1 MEKLAILIVD
11 IDDDLGKKAKIYG
24 PVIGE
29 EGNLEAAQKLALADP
44 QDSDSNTIFK
54 GINLYREIV
63 KTNPNVILATITGHE
78 DLGYKAGQ
86 KISEQLEILINMGVN
101 KVILVTDGVMDE
113 EIMPILKSKDI
124 AVESIE
130 RVYIRQSKELEKIYY
145 VILDK
150 ANDPKFKKWIYL
162 MPGILF
168 ILAGALLLGIN
179 ISLILGII
187 FLFSGVIFII
197 KALNIDNLVNLI
209 NFPYSKKVESKMLF
223 NLLFFAYH
231 YIVITISVFYIYPQ
245 NLIIYGS
252 LIATAKALE
261 TWALLMLFYFVVI
274 GLIKLIQ
281 SKNVNFY
288 SNSQIFILIVY
299 VLVSIL
305 LWTNWITETFLYLSF
320 KDTLISFIVLSIAT
334 LSILYYINQSKIIY
348 FYTLDL
354 VGKNVY
360 SKNGVFYGIIEN
372 LKRKKLIIR
381 TIHGNKTSIDIEKVE
396 ELDNDR
402 IIVDF

>member
-29 EGNLEAAQKLALADP
+29 EGNLEAAQRLALADP

-168 ILAGALLLGIN
+168 ILAGASYFFD
-179 ISLILGII
+179 ISLILAV
-187 FLFSGVIFII
+187 FSLFFGAIFII
-197 KALNIDNLVNLI
+197 KAFNIDNLI
-209 NFPYSKKVESKMLF
+209 NFSYSEKTESRMLF
-223 NLLFFAYH
+223 NILFFVYH
-231 YIVITISVFYIYPQ
+231 FIIFTISVLYIYPQ
-245 NLIIYGS
+245 NLIYGS
-252 LIATAKALE
+252 LIATARALE
-261 TWALLMLFYFVVI
+261 IWTLLMFFYIFVT
-274 GLIKLIQ
+274 GAIKLIQ
-281 SKNVNFY
+281 SKNVDFY
-288 SNSQIFILIVY
+288 SNFQIFIFIVY
-299 VLVSIL
+299 VLISIL

-320 KDTLISFIVLSIAT
+320 KDTLISFIVLSVVT

-381 TIHGNKTSIDIEKVE
+381 TIHGNKTSIDVEKVE
-396 ELDNDR
+396 ELDDDR

>member
-320 KDTLISFIVLSIAT
+320 KDTLISFIILNIAT
-334 LSILYYINQSKIIY
+334 LGILYYMYQNKIIY

>member
-29 EGNLEAAQKLALADP
+29 EGNLQAAQKLALADP

-124 AVESIE
+124 SVESIE

-168 ILAGALLLGIN
+168 ILAGASYFYD
-179 ISLILGII
+179 ISLILAV
-187 FLFSGVIFII
+187 FSLFFGAIFII
-197 KALNIDNLVNLI
+197 KAFNIDNLL
-209 NFPYSKKVESKMLF
+209 NFSYSEKVESKMLF
-223 NLLFFAYH
+223 NILFFAYH
-231 YIVITISVFYIYPQ
+231 FIVFTISVFYIYPQ
-245 NLIIYGS
+245 NLIYGS
-252 LIATAKALE
+252 LIATARALE
-261 TWALLMLFYFVVI
+261 IWALLMLFYFVVI

-281 SKNVNFY
+281 SKNVDFY
-288 SNSQIFILIVY
+288 SNFQIFILIVY
-299 VLVSIL
+299 VLISIL

-320 KDTLISFIVLSIAT
+320 KDTLISFIVLSIAA

-372 LKRKKLIIR
+372 LKRKKFIIR
-381 TIHGNKTSIDIEKVE
+381 TVHGNKTSIDVEKVE
-396 ELDNDR
+396 KLDDDR

>member
-168 ILAGALLLGIN
+168 ILAGASYFYD
-179 ISLILGII
+179 ISLILAV
-187 FLFSGVIFII
+187 FSLFFGAIFII
-197 KALNIDNLVNLI
+197 KAFNIDNLL
-209 NFPYSKKVESKMLF
+209 NFSYSEKLESKMLF
-223 NLLFFAYH
+223 NILFFVYH
-231 YIVITISVFYIYPQ
+231 FIVFTISVFYVYPQ
-245 NLIIYGS
+245 NLIYGS
-252 LIATAKALE
+252 LIAAARALE
-261 TWALLMLFYFVVI
+261 IWALLILFYIFVT
-274 GLIKLIQ
+274 GTIKLIQ
-281 SKNVNFY
+281 SKNVDFY
-288 SNSQIFILIVY
+288 SNFQIFIFIVY
-299 VLVSIL
+299 VLISIL

-381 TIHGNKTSIDIEKVE
+381 TIHGNKTSIDVEKVE

>member
-150 ANDPKFKKWIYL
+150 ANDPKFKKLIYL

-168 ILAGALLLGIN
+168 ILAGASYFYD
-179 ISLILGII
+179 ISLILAILS
-187 FLFSGVIFII
+187 LFFGAIFII
-197 KALNIDNLVNLI
+197 KAFNIDNLI
-209 NFPYSKKVESKMLF
+209 NFSYSEKVESKMSFSTLF
-223 NLLFFAYH
+223 LVYYSIAF
-231 YIVITISVFYIYPQ
+231 TISVFYIYPQ
-245 NLIIYGS
+245 NLIYGS
-252 LIATAKALE
+252 LIAMARALE
-261 TWALLMLFYFVVI
+261 ILDLLMLFYIVVT
-274 GLIKLIQ
+274 GAIKLIQ
-281 SKNVNFY
+281 SKNIVDFY

-299 VLVSIL
+299 VFVSIL

-320 KDTLISFIVLSIAT
+320 KDTLISFIILSIAT

-381 TIHGNKTSIDIEKVE
+381 TIHGNKTSIDVEKVE

>member
-124 AVESIE
+124 AIESIE

-168 ILAGALLLGIN
+168 ILAGASYFYD
-179 ISLILGII
+179 ISLILAI
-187 FLFSGVIFII
+187 FSLFFGAIFII
-197 KALNIDNLVNLI
+197 KAFNIDNLL
-209 NFPYSKKVESKMLF
+209 NFSYSEKVESKMLF
-223 NLLFFAYH
+223 NILFFVYH
-231 YIVITISVFYIYPQ
+231 FIVFTISIFYIYPQ
-245 NLIIYGS
+245 NLIYGS
-252 LIATAKALE
+252 LIATARALE
-261 TWALLMLFYFVVI
+261 IWALLMFFYIFVT
-274 GLIKLIQ
+274 GTIKLIQ
-281 SKNVNFY
+281 SKNVDLY
-288 SNSQIFILIVY
+288 SNFQIFILIVY
-299 VLVSIL
+299 VLISIL

-320 KDTLISFIVLSIAT
+320 KDTLISFIVLSIAA

-381 TIHGNKTSIDIEKVE
+381 TIHGNKTSIDVEKVE
-396 ELDNDR
+396 ELDDDR

>member
-124 AVESIE
+124 AIESIE

-162 MPGILF
+162 MPGILS
-168 ILAGALLLGIN
+168 ILLGALLLGVD
-179 ISLILGII
+179 ISSILAILFLFFGII
-187 FLFSGVIFII
+187 SITKAFS
-197 KALNIDNLVNLI
+197 IDNLI
-209 NFPYSKKVESKMLF
+209 NFSYSEKVESKMSFSTLF
-223 NLLFFAYH
+223 LVYYSIAF
-231 YIVITISVFYIYPQ
+231 TISVFYIYPQ
-245 NLIIYGS
+245 NLIYGS
-252 LIATAKALE
+252 LIAMARALE
-261 TWALLMLFYFVVI
+261 ILDLLMLFYIVVT
-274 GLIKLIQ
+274 GAIKLIQ
-281 SKNVNFY
+281 SKNIVDFY

-299 VLVSIL
+299 VFVSIL

-320 KDTLISFIVLSIAT
+320 KDTLISFIILSIAT

-381 TIHGNKTSIDIEKVE
+381 TIHGNKTSIDVEKVE
-396 ELDNDR
+396 ELDDDR